1 MDKYMVYVKFRRN
14 KRAQGTGIITD
25 DLERAKMQ
33 ADREKSSWWGQ
44 NGVYDW
50 VKVKNKKTGKY
61 VYIA

>member
-1 MDKYMVYVKFRRN
+1 MDKYMVYVKLRRQ
-14 KRAQGTGIITD
+14 KRAQRSGCATD
-25 DLERAKMQ
+25 DFERAKKQ

-50 VKVKNKKTGKY
+50 VKVRNIKTGKY